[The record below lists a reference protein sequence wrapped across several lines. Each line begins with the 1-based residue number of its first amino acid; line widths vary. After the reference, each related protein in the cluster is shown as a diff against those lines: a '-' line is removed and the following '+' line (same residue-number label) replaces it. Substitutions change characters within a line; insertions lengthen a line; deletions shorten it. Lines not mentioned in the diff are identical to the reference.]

1 MKKDYYEI
9 LGISKNATNDD
20 IKKAY
25 RKLALKWHPDKNN
38 NNTEETKKVFQ
49 EICNAYQ
56 VLIDPVKRR
65 SYDLTGCDNDIKTN
79 PYEVFNSFFES
90 VFGNEFFS
98 EKGKL
103 NSFINSPEVEV
114 FLTMSMSYNNFD
126 IFDKLVET
134 SKNFNP
140 LIGSKF
146 ENINQKIKSKTE
158 EIKLKKTNKINE
170 KIKQSLNK
178 KYKVNDNK
186 STNESIKTNS
196 SNYSYKS
203 PDLIFNINVKLS
215 EAYNNVLKK
224 LKIKRVRF
232 NDELKTYYNDE
243 KYYLV
248 PLFERKKVYDLEGDI
263 KPNNKIPGDII
274 FNINIKSDIECFEV
288 LNNGYDIYVQK
299 KISLY
304 EVIFGTVFFMKNTDN
319 KILKIKSKGSLGNTL
334 TKRLR
339 NYGLPKTSNG
349 EKRGDLIIEFIIID
363 NILDNEENKE
373 LISKLSKPYY
383 ETFNNNNIFST
394 SLDNTE
400 YIETLLE

>member
-38 NNTEETKKVFQ
+38 NNTEESKKYFQ

-79 PYEVFNSFFES
+79 PHEVFNSFFES

-158 EIKLKKTNKINE
+158 EIKLKKSNKINE

-178 KYKVNDNK
+178 KYKVKENK

-196 SNYSYKS
+196 STYSYKS
-203 PDLIFNINVKLS
+203 PDLIFNINVKLT

-288 LNNGYDIYVQK
+288 LNNGYDIYVKK

-304 EVIFGTVFFMKNTDN
+304 EVIYGTVFFMKNIDN

-349 EKRGDLIIEFIIID
+349 DKRGDLIIEFIIID

-394 SLDNTE
+394 LLDNAE
-400 YIETLLE
+400 YIETSLE

>member
-304 EVIFGTVFFMKNTDN
+304 EVIFGTVFFMKNIDN

>member
-9 LGISKNATNDD
+9 LGISKKASNDD

-38 NNTEETKKVFQ
+38 NNSEESKKIFQ

-65 SYDLTGCDNDIKTN
+65 SYDLTGIDNDIKSN
-79 PYEVFNSFFES
+79 PHEVFNSFFES

-98 EKGKL
+98 EKGRL

-134 SKNFNP
+134 SKNLNP

-146 ENINQKIKSKTE
+146 ENINQKIKNKTE
-158 EIKLKKTNKINE
+158 EIKLKKSNKINE
-170 KIKQSLNK
+170 RIKKSLNK

-196 SNYSYKS
+196 STYSYKC
-203 PDLIFNINVKLS
+203 PDLIFNINVKLT
-215 EAYNNVLKK
+215 EAYNNILKK

-232 NDELKTYYNDE
+232 NEELKTYYNDD

-288 LNNGYDIYVQK
+288 LNNGYDIYVKK

-304 EVIFGTVFFMKNTDN
+304 EVIYGTVFFMKNIDN
-319 KILKIKSKGSLGNTL
+319 KILKIKSKGSLGKTL

-349 EKRGDLIIEFIIID
+349 DKRGDLIIEFIIID
-363 NILDNEENKE
+363 NIADNEENKE

-394 SLDNTE
+394 SLDNNE
-400 YIETLLE
+400 YIETSLE